1 MNVRR
6 IALLIAVIGFLA
18 LAIVGMASGVP
29 PFTCALR
36 ALGGAA
42 VLFVLAMVV
51 GRFILSVLVDAVMS
65 RGRPLRNERDQP
77 REHRN

>member
-1 MNVRR
+1 
-6 IALLIAVIGFLA
+6 
-18 LAIVGMASGVP
+18 
-29 PFTCALR
+29 
-36 ALGGAA
+36 LGGAA

>member
-1 MNVRR
+1 MRR

-42 VLFVLAMVV
+42 VLFVLAMGV
-51 GRFILSVLVDAVMS
+51 GRLVLSVLVDAVMS
-65 RGRPLRNERDQP
+65 RGRLLHNEKDQP
-77 REHRN
+77 REHGN